1 MDFTVCTYINNK
13 LYFQCDDEIQYL
25 TSLLLLVDE
34 DPRPPPIIHQGPQ
47 NQTLPVNSLA
57 LLPCLATGNP
67 APSIRWY
74 KNYKELQMR
83 DPRFALLDSGTLQ
96 IAGFRDFWLYRTFN
110 LTVLDLRQRI
120 TVCFT
125 FPCISCFYLHQEV
138 LWSVVFV
145 GWLFCTLVCLLV
157 Y

>member
-1 MDFTVCTYINNK
+1 MMFSNGNDI
-13 LYFQCDDEIQYL
+13 
-25 TSLLLLVDE
+25 VDV

-96 IAGFRDFWLYRTFN
+96 ITGFHETSYFLAN
-110 LTVLDLRQRI
+110 
-120 TVCFT
+120 
-125 FPCISCFYLHQEV
+125 
-138 LWSVVFV
+138 
-145 GWLFCTLVCLLV
+145 TLNA
-157 Y
+157 

>member
-1 MDFTVCTYINNK
+1 MFAED
-13 LYFQCDDEIQYL
+13 
-25 TSLLLLVDE
+25 

-67 APSIRWY
+67 LPSIRWY

-96 IAGFRDFWLYRTFN
+96 IAGAVIYTLCCKICALIF
-110 LTVLDLRQRI
+110 TVYYA
-120 TVCFT
+120 VCKGLNWQLGF
-125 FPCISCFYLHQEV
+125 
-138 LWSVVFV
+138 
-145 GWLFCTLVCLLV
+145 
-157 Y
+157 